1 MEAGGQEWVDARGRT
16 GATLATAH
24 EAGQVG
30 GVSAVLLRGR
40 DNLVSGSWDM
50 KLKARHGLSPSHHTR
65 LGSALRQLGAQAR
78 ARQSGHWSR
87 ARSHRGRC
95 TGSLRR

>member
-1 MEAGGQEWVDARGRT
+1 MEAAGQEWVDARGRT

-40 DNLVSGSWDM
+40 NLVSGSWDM
-50 KLKARHGLSPSHHTR
+50 KLKARHPPSPSPKPWAWVR
-65 LGSALRQLGAQAR
+65 LGKQLA
-78 ARQSGHWSR
+78 
-87 ARSHRGRC
+87 C
-95 TGSLRR
+95 